1 MPVAWS
7 FSSHVVMPCTTS
19 PPPRDKFLILTPAPR
34 SPGPYVA
41 SSFSASL
48 VTSIGGAHI
57 LPFPSALR
65 SICTCERWAWVPWCL
80 RAEWQDSTT
89 VHLAGDLMASLAHPQ
104 SKYLTCT
111 SVSLQCTGHYSWVRA
126 AGLWEEDI
134 NHSAHDQGPT
144 LFFRIGPSIVCDRP
158 ILDAL
163 FKWPQMSKNE
173 NMIELQ
179 HKYHAQHYTGRFQ
192 HISLS
197 PLSELIK
204 GIQKFKCY
212 IQMENKHQ

>member
-1 MPVAWS
+1 M
-7 FSSHVVMPCTTS
+7 
-19 PPPRDKFLILTPAPR
+19 
-34 SPGPYVA
+34 
-41 SSFSASL
+41 
-48 VTSIGGAHI
+48 
-57 LPFPSALR
+57 
-65 SICTCERWAWVPWCL
+65 
-80 RAEWQDSTT
+80 
-89 VHLAGDLMASLAHPQ
+89 VHLADDLMVSLAHPQ

-204 GIQKFKCY
+204 GTQKFKCY